1 MQDSPRAPGA
11 LRIVIPIVLILAWL
25 AVFGLGGASFGDI
38 SEVSSDERSSYL
50 PDSAESTRVQNEITE
65 FTGSDA
71 VPAIIVAER
80 RDGLTGSDLSGLEE
94 LADSAETTVPGA
106 TASPVIPSE
115 DGEAAEIVVAVPS
128 DAEVGDAVTA
138 LETAAQNALPNDL
151 GVWVSGPAGL
161 SADLE
166 EAFSGIDGILLLV
179 ALAVVFVIL
188 VIVYRSPLLP
198 ILVLLASMT
207 ALCAAV
213 LVNVALARAGVVTLN
228 GQVQGILFI
237 LVIGAATDYSLLFIA
252 RYREELRD
260 NRSPR
265 TAAWRAVKGV
275 LEPIAA
281 SGGTVIAGLLC
292 LLLSDLGSN
301 SALGPVAA
309 IGIVCAMLTSLT
321 FLPALLAVTGRVVF
335 WPRAPRFGSDHPI
348 LTGAEATGPWARIG
362 RVVAAGPKRMAA
374 GVTVLLILG
383 CGGLLVL
390 DAEGVP
396 QSEFVLGESE
406 ARDGQVVIDRHFPG
420 GSGTPAY
427 VLADDSERDKVAEAI
442 ARTPGID
449 GVALIA
455 QDSPSGTVPV
465 DASGDVE
472 SAGPAGGGQPVPA
485 AEPTVIDGEV
495 MFSVTLS
502 DPADSLEAEQTI
514 RDLRAE
520 LGPYG
525 AAVGGSTAVDLDTNE
540 TSSADRSVIIPIV
553 LVVITI
559 MLALL
564 LRSLVAPLVL
574 LATTVLSFGTALG
587 LSALIFQVIGQPQSD
602 PSVPLY
608 AFVFLVALGIDY
620 NIFLMTRVREETFGH
635 GTKEGTLRG
644 LSVTGG
650 VITSAGIVLAAT
662 FAALV
667 VIPIQFLLQLA
678 IIVALGVLL
687 DALVVRTLLVPALA
701 IWIGDRL
708 WWPSRLARPRRPD
721 ARSGAADQ
729 PTDESESSATR
740 LLAQR

>member
-1 MQDSPRAPGA
+1 MKDSPRSPGA
-11 LRIVIPIVLILAWL
+11 LRILIPIVLILAWL
-25 AVFGLGGASFGDI
+25 AVFGFGGASFSDI
-38 SEVSSDERSSYL
+38 SEVSSDERSSFL

-80 RDGLTGSDLSGLEE
+80 RDGLTEADRTGLEE
-94 LADSAETTVPGA
+94 LADSAATTVPGA
-106 TASPVIPSE
+106 SASPVIPSE
-115 DGEAAEIVVAVPS
+115 DGQAAEIVVAVPS

-138 LETAAQNALPNDL
+138 LEAEAQTVLPDDL
-151 GVWVSGPAGL
+151 GVWVSGPAGFT
-161 SADLE
+161 ADLQ

-213 LVNVALARAGVVTLN
+213 LLNVALARADVVTLN

-260 NRSPR
+260 TQSPP
-265 TAAWRAVKGV
+265 TAAWRAVRGV
-275 LEPIAA
+275 REPIAA

-321 FLPALLAVTGRVVF
+321 FLPALLAVTGRVAF
-335 WPRAPRFGSDHPI
+335 WPRAPRFGTAHPV
-348 LTGAEATGPWARIG
+348 LTGPEATGPWSRIG

-374 GVTVLLILG
+374 GVTVVLVLG

-427 VLADDSERDKVAEAI
+427 VLADDSERDNVAEAI

-465 DASGDVE
+465 DASSEVE
-472 SAGPAGGGQPVPA
+472 SAGPAGGGPGGAQAPA

-502 DPADSLEAEQTI
+502 DPADSLEAEQTV

-520 LGPYG
+520 LGPYD

-587 LSALIFQVIGQPQSD
+587 LSALIFQLIGQSQSD

-721 ARSGAADQ
+721 ARSATTTAAD
-729 PTDESESSATR
+729 ESSATR
-740 LLAQR
+740 LLARR

>member
-11 LRIVIPIVLILAWL
+11 LRIVAPIVLILAWL
-25 AVFGLGGASFGDI
+25 AVFGLGGASFGGI

-80 RDGLTGSDLSGLEE
+80 RDGLTEADLSGLAE
-94 LADSAETTVPGA
+94 LADTAEESVAGA
-106 TASPVIPSE
+106 SASPLIPSE
-115 DGEAAEIVVAVPS
+115 DGQAAEIIVAVPS
-128 DAEVGDAVTA
+128 DAEVGGAVTA
-138 LETAAQNALPNDL
+138 LEAQAQEILPNDL
-151 GVWVSGPAGL
+151 GVWVSGPAGFT
-161 SADLE
+161 ADLQ

-198 ILVLLASMT
+198 ILVLLSSMT

-213 LVNVALARAGVVTLN
+213 LVNVALARAGFVTLN

-252 RYREELRD
+252 RFREELRD
-260 NRSPR
+260 NRSSF
-265 TAAWRAVKGV
+265 AAGLRAVRGV

-321 FLPALLAVTGRVVF
+321 FLPALLAVTGRVAF
-335 WPRAPRFGSDHPI
+335 WPRVPRFGSDHRV
-348 LTGAEATGPWARIG
+348 LTGAEATGLWARIG
-362 RVVAAGPKRMAA
+362 RTVAAGPKRTAA
-374 GVTVLLILG
+374 GVTVVLVLG

-396 QSEFVLGESE
+396 QSEFVLGESQ

-420 GSGTPAY
+420 GSGSPAY
-427 VLADDSERDKVAEAI
+427 VLARESDRQEVAEAI
-442 ARTPGID
+442 AGTPGVD
-449 GVALIA
+449 GLALIA
-455 QDSPSGTVPV
+455 QDSPAGTVPV

-472 SAGPAGGGQPVPA
+472 GAGPGGGDPGAAQVPA
-485 AEPTVIDGEV
+485 VEPTVIDGEL
-495 MFSVTLS
+495 MFSVTLA
-502 DPADSLEAEQTI
+502 DPADSLGAEETV
-514 RDLRAE
+514 RNLRAE
-520 LGPYG
+520 LAPFD
-525 AAVGGSTAVDLDTNE
+525 AAVGGTTAVDLDTNE
-540 TSSADRSVIIPIV
+540 TSSADRTVIIPIV

-620 NIFLMTRVREETFGH
+620 NIFLMTRVREETFSH

-721 ARSGAADQ
+721 ARSATTTAAD
-729 PTDESESSATR
+729 ESSATR
-740 LLAQR
+740 LLARR

>member
-1 MQDSPRAPGA
+1 
-11 LRIVIPIVLILAWL
+11 
-25 AVFGLGGASFGDI
+25 
-38 SEVSSDERSSYL
+38 
-50 PDSAESTRVQNEITE
+50 
-65 FTGSDA
+65 
-71 VPAIIVAER
+71 
-80 RDGLTGSDLSGLEE
+80 
-94 LADSAETTVPGA
+94 
-106 TASPVIPSE
+106 
-115 DGEAAEIVVAVPS
+115 
-128 DAEVGDAVTA
+128 
-138 LETAAQNALPNDL
+138 
-151 GVWVSGPAGL
+151 
-161 SADLE
+161 
-166 EAFSGIDGILLLV
+166 
-179 ALAVVFVIL
+179 
-188 VIVYRSPLLP
+188 
-198 ILVLLASMT
+198 
-207 ALCAAV
+207 
-213 LVNVALARAGVVTLN
+213 
-228 GQVQGILFI
+228 
-237 LVIGAATDYSLLFIA
+237 
-252 RYREELRD
+252 
-260 NRSPR
+260 
-265 TAAWRAVKGV
+265 
-275 LEPIAA
+275 
-281 SGGTVIAGLLC
+281 
-292 LLLSDLGSN
+292 
-301 SALGPVAA
+301 
-309 IGIVCAMLTSLT
+309 
-321 FLPALLAVTGRVVF
+321 
-335 WPRAPRFGSDHPI
+335 
-348 LTGAEATGPWARIG
+348 
-362 RVVAAGPKRMAA
+362 MAA
-374 GVTVLLILG
+374 GVTVVLVLG

-427 VLADDSERDKVAEAI
+427 VLADDSERGKVAEAI
-442 ARTPGID
+442 ARTSGID

-465 DASGDVE
+465 DASSEVE
-472 SAGPAGGGQPVPA
+472 SAGPAGGGPGGAQAPA

-502 DPADSLEAEQTI
+502 DPADSLEAEQTV

-520 LGPYG
+520 LGPYD

-587 LSALIFQVIGQPQSD
+587 LSALIFQLIGQPQSD

-644 LSVTGG
+644 LSATGG

-721 ARSGAADQ
+721 ARPRRPMRVQ
-729 PTDESESSATR
+729 RRRTSASRRRRGR
-740 LLAQR
+740 LPDAECRG